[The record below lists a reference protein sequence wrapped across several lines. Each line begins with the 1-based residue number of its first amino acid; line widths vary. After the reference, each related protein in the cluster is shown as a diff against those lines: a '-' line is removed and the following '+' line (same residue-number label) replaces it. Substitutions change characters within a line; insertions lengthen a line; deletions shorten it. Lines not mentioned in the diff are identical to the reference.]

1 MGKKGEDLKPRC
13 LETALLYTCSP
24 LKVHFSKTIWLRTLN
39 VMWYEVLRKKVDS
52 CQCLRFWKGYLSQFE
67 FKINISTCFIIHLHN
82 FMLLFFSLI
91 YTTVP
96 VLVAELLW
104 PSSEYWQGYCRGS
117 SAPGKYCEKT
127 SNDLIKKVINNCFKI
142 I

>member
-1 MGKKGEDLKPRC
+1 MSIASNLHEEKKEKTLKLDIWRQ
-13 LETALLYTCSP
+13 LLLYACT
-24 LKVHFSKTIWLRTLN
+24 LLEVHFSKTIWLRTPN
-39 VMWYEVLRKKVDS
+39 ITWYEVLTKKKDS
-52 CQCLRFWKGYLSQFE
+52 CQGLRFWKGSLSQFE
-67 FKINISTCFIIHLHN
+67 FKISTRMCFIIHLHH

-91 YTTVP
+91 YTSVP

-127 SNDLIKKVINNCFKI
+127 AMI
-142 I
+142 

>member
-1 MGKKGEDLKPRC
+1 MSERVSIASNLQGEDLKAGY
-13 LETALLYTCSP
+13 LETAFIVCLYS
-24 LKVHFSKTIWLRTLN
+24 VRGTLQQN
-39 VMWYEVLRKKVDS
+39 HLAENTKYDVVRSLNKKIDS
-52 CQCLRFWKGYLSQFE
+52 CQGLRFWKGYLSQFE
-67 FKINISTCFIIHLHN
+67 FKISMRMCFIIHLHH

-91 YTTVP
+91 YTSVP

-127 SNDLIKKVINNCFKI
+127 AMI
-142 I
+142 